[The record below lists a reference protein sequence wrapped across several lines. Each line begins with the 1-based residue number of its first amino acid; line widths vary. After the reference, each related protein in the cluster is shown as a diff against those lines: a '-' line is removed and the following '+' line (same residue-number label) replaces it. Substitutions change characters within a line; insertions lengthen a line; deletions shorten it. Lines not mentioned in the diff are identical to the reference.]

1 MMEIKNIKELS
12 SMPLDKIV
20 GTNEWY
26 YSAEWTGDVYEAEEM
41 IENGNEFEGT
51 NMYLIRY
58 PEGKVVKP
66 FERRRN
72 VYIQRPVWNHDGI
85 AFLLVDFVF
94 SEIVVY
100 HLNVDSYKMMCIS
113 KLPLSIV
120 ADCYNLQ
127 LCMAPLTLY
136 RHGADGQFE
145 LIWPE
150 RLSFIVEPNENL
162 VHRDGDELYFSR
174 WCENPDYKEEI
185 YVRSACSGEVIR
197 HFSGILYDMPD
208 GTWWLM

>member
-1 MMEIKNIKELS
+1 MEIKNIKELS

-113 KLPLSIV
+113 KFPLSIV
-120 ADCYNLQ
+120 TDCYNLQ
-127 LCMAPLTLY
+127 LCMTPLTLY
-136 RHGADGQFE
+136 RHGADGRFE

-150 RLSFIVEPNENL
+150 RLSFVVEPNENL